1 MVNNVLK
8 YRTSNIMILYCCVYS
23 RLLNTMEDII
33 QNSMGLIQSVGSDP
47 QIDEWLE
54 WSMIYARRVESIQM
68 LDSMW

>member
-1 MVNNVLK
+1 
-8 YRTSNIMILYCCVYS
+8 
-23 RLLNTMEDII
+23 MEDII